1 MVQTETGRELV
12 LDSTG
17 MPMVWIEELG
27 AFAHWL
33 PLTKIQLEYFLCDR
47 PTARY
52 DDAWY
57 RTILSLNPR
66 SIPGRMGGSESLPN
80 LFATGLIPDEVREI
94 AEWYSIGADNK
105 DYAVPTV
112 EEWRIIRDSMSR
124 KTRPNIGDV
133 ADKMSERARRLIE
146 TVDAACLQRT
156 PNAKSA
162 ADFML
167 MKGGGVRE
175 WTVCRNSPLGWG
187 GMGKPNEALGG
198 GFIRETDEPHQPFDT
213 MRRSREYGVRLLRR
227 QS

>member
-27 AFAHWL
+27 AYAHWL

-52 DDAWY
+52 DDSWY

-66 SIPGRMGGSESLPN
+66 ATPGRMGDTSSLHN
-80 LFATGLIPDEVREI
+80 HFATGLIPDEVREI
-94 AEWYSIGADNK
+94 AEWYSLGSDQK
-105 DYAVPTV
+105 DYVVPSV
-112 EEWRIIRDSMSR
+112 EQWRIVRDAMSR
-124 KTRPNIGDV
+124 KSRLDLAAVVGY
-133 ADKMSERARRLIE
+133 MSERARRLIE
-146 TVDAACLQRT
+146 IVEAACTQRS
-156 PNAKSA
+156 AKSS

-167 MKGGGVRE
+167 MRGGGVRE
-175 WTVCRNSPLGWG
+175 WTICRNSPLGWG
-187 GMGKPNEALGG
+187 GMGKPNEGLGG
-198 GFIRETDEPHQPFDT
+198 GFVRETDEPHQPFDT
-213 MRRSREYGVRLLRR
+213 QRRNREYGVRLLRR